1 MVVGTD
7 ANRILIGSHSDG
19 RNVIYN
25 FEHVTALMR
34 LTSRRIAPR
43 ILKSFTLRGN
53 ALETLFPIAF
63 LK

>member
-7 ANRILIGSHSDG
+7 ADSILIGSHSG
-19 RNVIYN
+19 GLNVIYN
-25 FEHVTALMR
+25 FEHVTAFNASDLEAHCF
-34 LTSRRIAPR
+34 TN
-43 ILKSFTLRGN
+43 KTFTLRGN